1 MVEAFRAS
9 VYDGLAYMFRLRVNL
24 AVVALRYNRAM
35 HAWVKVGNAPNES
48 MALMMEGLLREADIP
63 VLIRRPIG
71 FDAPDFLGGGPR
83 ELLVPEE
90 AMPEAREILEDTT
103 GVGTPF

>member
-24 AVVALRYNRAM
+24 AVVALRYNQAM
-35 HAWVKVGNAPNES
+35 HAWIKVGNAPNES
-48 MALMMEGLLREADIP
+48 MALMMEGLLRGADIP

-83 ELLVPEE
+83 ELLVPED